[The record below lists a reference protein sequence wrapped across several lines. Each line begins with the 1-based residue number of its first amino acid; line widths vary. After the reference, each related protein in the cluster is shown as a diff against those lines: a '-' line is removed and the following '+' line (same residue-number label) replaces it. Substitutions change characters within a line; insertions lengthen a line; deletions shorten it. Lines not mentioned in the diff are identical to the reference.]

1 MNQRQLI
8 DALAA
13 SSGESKAAVSRV
25 LAALGQVVQDAVA
38 EGVEVP
44 IPAVGKIVTTWRG
57 PRVLRQVS
65 NGRKMRIGGRFVP
78 QLRPSGKLK
87 ETAANRTDQSWRDPA
102 HQKAWRLA
110 ETLIGDLALYHE
122 DGLPSLDGDLEDMRA
137 VDAACES
144 ALGDAWR
151 RARSTYE
158 KDVPNDVRRTTDHLA
173 QTALEHWSN

>member
-25 LAALGQVVQDAVA
+25 LSALGEVVHTSVA
-38 EGVEVP
+38 EGETVP
-44 IPAVGKIVTTWRG
+44 IPSVGKIVTSWRG
-57 PRVLRQVS
+57 PRVLRQVK
-65 NGRKMRIGGRFVP
+65 NGRKMRIGGRYVA

-122 DGLPSLDGDLEDMRA
+122 DKIPQLADDQDLRSVED
-137 VDAACES
+137 ACAS

-151 RARSTYE
+151 RARTTYE
-158 KDVPNDVRRTTDHLA
+158 SDVPSPVRAAKDHLA
-173 QTALEHWSN
+173 QTAREHWSS